1 MTLQNEYLALRKRTN
16 QVSDYLPF
24 FYKYYMQKA
33 KTPLGFNE
41 FQSIMMMGDI
51 SRVVSNLDSEY
62 GVVVLLDRNGREMM
76 VL

>member
-1 MTLQNEYLALRKRTN
+1 
-16 QVSDYLPF
+16 
-24 FYKYYMQKA
+24 MQKA

-41 FQSIMMMGDI
+41 FQSIMFMGDI